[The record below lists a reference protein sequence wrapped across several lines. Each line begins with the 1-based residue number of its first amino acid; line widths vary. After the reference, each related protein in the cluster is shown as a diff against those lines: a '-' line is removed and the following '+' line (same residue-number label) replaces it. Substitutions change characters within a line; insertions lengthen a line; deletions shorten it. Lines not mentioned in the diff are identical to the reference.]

1 MTTHRTILAI
11 AAALLI
17 AAIGPSAASA
27 KTQTLHVFSKVQQFT
42 YTTVDGTVTH
52 APPSGA
58 PAAGD
63 VMEIDSIDFKGTHK
77 KHSRKPIGGDYLR
90 CTFGDDPQNPD
101 CFGFAALKGGLLRFH
116 GFDVIGGAGK
126 YLNATGGLIKN
137 KEVPGG
143 SDIVVRIKTR

>member
-42 YTTVDGTVTH
+42 LTTPDGQVMH
-52 APPSGA
+52 APPAGPV
-58 PAAGD
+58 PAGT

-77 KHSRKPIGGDYLR
+77 KHSKKPIGGDYLR
-90 CTFGDDPQNPD
+90 CTFGDDPQN
-101 CFGFAALKGGLLRFH
+101 
-116 GFDVIGGAGK
+116 
-126 YLNATGGLIKN
+126 
-137 KEVPGG
+137 
-143 SDIVVRIKTR
+143 

>member
-1 MTTHRTILAI
+1 MTTHRTLLAF

-17 AAIGPSAASA
+17 AAIGPATASA

-42 YTTVDGTVTH
+42 LTMPDGTVTH
-52 APPSGA
+52 Q
-58 PAAGD
+58 PAAGPVAAGT

-77 KHSRKPIGGDYLR
+77 KHSKKPIGGDYLR

-101 CFGFAALKGGLLRFH
+101 CFGYAALARGLLRFH
-116 GFDVIGGAGK
+116 GFDLIGGSGK
-126 YLNATGGLIKN
+126 YLNATGGLLKN
-137 KEVPGG
+137 TEVPGG